1 MASVSGRGMRT
12 SLHRRAPGKRP
23 AARANTHRQIVSEP
37 SLNNVLTNFGS
48 TTIGELSTRISLAVK
63 VNELLDQQD
72 LSQNAAAERL
82 AMPQSKIS
90 AIRNYKL
97 HGISL
102 ERLMRALIGL
112 NQQVEIVVKPAGASR
127 SHSIEVVT

>member
-1 MASVSGRGMRT
+1 MASVSNRSSRA
-12 SLHRRAPGKRP
+12 SLRRRASSKW
-23 AARANTHRQIVSEP
+23 RAVRGGTHGRIVSKLSVDNP
-37 SLNNVLTNFGS
+37 LTNLGPG
-48 TTIGELSTRISLAVK
+48 TTEELSTRISLAVK
-63 VNELLDQQD
+63 VNELLDQKD

-102 ERLMRALIGL
+102 ERLMQALIGL
-112 NQQVEIVVKPAGASR
+112 NQSVEIVVKPAGASR
-127 SHSIEVVT
+127 SHSIEVVA